1 MIEPVKREFLR
12 DAAAR
17 QLREAIAEG
26 LWVEHLPSEVVL
38 CRELHVSRR
47 TVRSALAQL
56 AREKWLRRRG
66 RGLAPAIR
74 PSVRRLPRTRAATV
88 IRYLSPRRAET
99 NDHSTQVEEN
109 ALREQVGR
117 EGFRLQFECHPD
129 LYNRFSAKRMK
140 ELACQA
146 DTAAWV
152 LLNATRQIQEW
163 FVSSGLP
170 CVVTGSC
177 HEGVDLPNVEFEYS
191 AGCFHAVHL
200 LAGPGHGHVVYVTQA
215 RLNASEQS
223 AVRGFLEAASRF
235 PNMKATVTRH
245 DDTREGICQALRSLL
260 KDSPKPTGYLVSLA
274 EHTLTTLGFLQSQG
288 VRVPADASV
297 ICRID
302 SPFLDFHIPSVAQYR
317 IDCVKSGHAVGA
329 LAVDVIRHGA
339 GRSRPVKIV
348 PEFVPGQTFVS
359 ASKQT
364 LAS

>member
-26 LWVEHLPSEVVL
+26 LWKEHLPSEVVL

-47 TVRSALAQL
+47 TIRSALAQL
-56 AREKWLRRRG
+56 VREKWLRRRG
-66 RGLAPAIR
+66 RGLTPAIR
-74 PSVRRLPRTRAATV
+74 PSVRRRSRTRAATV
-88 IRYLSPRRAET
+88 IRYLSPRRAEM

-109 ALREQVGR
+109 ALREHVGR

-140 ELACQA
+140 ELAFQA

-223 AVRGFLEAASRF
+223 AVRGFLEAANRF

-260 KDSPKPTGYLVSLA
+260 KVSPKPTGYLVSLA

-359 ASKQT
+359 ASRQT